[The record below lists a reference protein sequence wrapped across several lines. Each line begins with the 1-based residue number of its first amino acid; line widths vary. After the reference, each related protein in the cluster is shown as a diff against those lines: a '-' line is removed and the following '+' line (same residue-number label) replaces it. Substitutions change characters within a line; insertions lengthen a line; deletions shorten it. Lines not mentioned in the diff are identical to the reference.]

1 MSDDA
6 AVKQRVCDRVTHIV
20 VSIDHE
26 RCDRLSDDAFFA
38 AKILKKLLLVE
49 RTVAIITG
57 CAAINSA
64 ACWVLELDNHSFSI
78 LLLKRVELVANCVA
92 HVAQAAPGVESEFK
106 SHNLANSWNNVS
118 LCVHHI
124 NGFGGQHVE
133 DALSL
138 HGVFWEL
145 TEVDLAQTFQ
155 LADSEGWLVEL
166 CGNVGDRGRL
176 ELHVDRVIAFG
187 LNWLVWNDWIW
198 SGHIIWS
205 DHHIWINWLRCG
217 DVMSIWVVRVHLLLG
232 MWVRLLLV

>member
-6 AVKQRVCDRVTHIV
+6 TAKHRVCDRVTHIV

-26 RCDRLSDDAFFA
+26 HCDRLSDDAFFA

-49 RTVAIITG
+49 KTGEIIIG
-57 CAAINSA
+57 CAAINST
-64 ACWVLELDNHSFSI
+64 ACWVLELGNHSFSI
-78 LLLKRVELVANCVA
+78 LLLKRVELVANSVA
-92 HVAQAAPGVESEFK
+92 LGAQAAPGVESEFK
-106 SHNLANSWNNVS
+106 SNCTAGVAH
-118 LCVHHI
+118 
-124 NGFGGQHVE
+124 HVE
-133 DALSL
+133 GALSL

-145 TEVDLAQTFQ
+145 TEFDLAPSFAHSIQ

-198 SGHIIWS
+198 SSHIIWN
-205 DHHIWINWLRCG
+205 DHHIWINWIRCG
-217 DVMSIWVVRVHLLLG
+217 DVMSIWVVRVHLLLS
-232 MWVRLLLV
+232 MRVRLLLV

>member
-6 AVKQRVCDRVTHIV
+6 AAKQRVCDRVTHIV

-49 RTVAIITG
+49 TTVKIITG

-106 SHNLANSWNNVS
+106 SHRSRVFVA
-118 LCVHHI
+118 H
-124 NGFGGQHVE
+124 HVE
-133 DALSL
+133 GALSL

-145 TEVDLAQTFQ
+145 TEFDLAQIFQ

-232 MWVRLLLV
+232 MWVHLLLV